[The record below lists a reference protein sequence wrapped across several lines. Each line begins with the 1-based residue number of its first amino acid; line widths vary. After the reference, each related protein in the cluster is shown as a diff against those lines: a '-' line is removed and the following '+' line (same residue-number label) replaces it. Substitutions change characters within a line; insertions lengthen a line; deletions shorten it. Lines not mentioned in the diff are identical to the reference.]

1 MNVLKRIRAFFTKE
15 NKQVLLELS
24 AAEIK
29 NGKAFLHPK
38 GERDIT
44 YIVRS
49 DDVVIHLS
57 DGKSLSDTDVMV
69 VNKSKKKSDNTT
81 GTHNKTPATHLGNS
95 ETPPSDFDRFKKRTF
110 SVSLYQH
117 EYDALVNTIKEY
129 GYRRA
134 DFILASANT
143 ATKGTMEREH
153 KKLIRE
159 HKEIRQEEKST
170 KINQK
175 LDEK

>member
-1 MNVLKRIRAFFTKE
+1 MNILKRIKAFFTKE
-15 NKQVLLELS
+15 NEQVSLELS

-38 GERDIT
+38 GATDIT

-49 DDVVIHLS
+49 DDVEIYLS
-57 DGKSLSDTDVMV
+57 DGKSLSDTDVIV
-69 VNKSKKKSDNTT
+69 VDKRQKKSNNTSDT
-81 GTHNKTPATHLGNS
+81 RQKTPSIPNGNS
-95 ETPPSDFDRFKKRTF
+95 ELNAPDFERFKKKTF

-117 EYDALVNTIKEY
+117 EYDALVSTIKEY

-153 KKLIRE
+153 KKLIKA
-159 HKEIRQEEKST
+159 HKEIRQEEKSI
-170 KINQK
+170 KAK
-175 LDEK
+175 HKFDEE